1 MERTVARAGRAVRT
15 ALVVGAVAVL
25 AACGAQEPD
34 VPEDAIHLT
43 SGDPVEYD
51 GLTLTAANFG
61 EETVSLIASDG
72 KDFDDAVDLTLGRSG
87 EVKGRTF
94 ELVDLQVEGEGDD
107 VVEETGEAWVVEV
120 D

>member
-1 MERTVARAGRAVRT
+1 MARAGRAVRT

-25 AACGAQEPD
+25 AACGGQEPD
-34 VPEDAIHLT
+34 VPEGAIHLKA
-43 SGDPVEYD
+43 GEPVEFD

-87 EVKGRTF
+87 VVKGRTF
-94 ELVDLQVEGEGDD
+94 ELVDLEVEGTGDD
-107 VVEETGEAWVVEV
+107 VVEESGQAWVVEV